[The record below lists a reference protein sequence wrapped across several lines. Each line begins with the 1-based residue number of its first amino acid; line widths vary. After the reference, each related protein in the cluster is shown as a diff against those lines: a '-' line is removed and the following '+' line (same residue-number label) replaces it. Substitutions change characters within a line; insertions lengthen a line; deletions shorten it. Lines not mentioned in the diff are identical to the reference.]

1 MCNKSLRLENAKKND
16 DKRQRWGIMNLFGST
31 ISTLE
36 RGLDFSSTKGKAIS
50 QNIANVDTPNYK
62 TKNVSFKEVFENER
76 ANSLKAYRTD
86 SRHIEFEGSSTNSG
100 VYNFSNFRSRHDG
113 NGVDMD
119 KEQTDLATNQIYYN
133 AVVDRLNGKFS
144 TLQNVIKGGR

>member
-1 MCNKSLRLENAKKND
+1 
-16 DKRQRWGIMNLFGST
+16 MNLFGNT

-36 RGLDFSSTKGKAIS
+36 QGLTYSSTKGKAIS

-62 TKNVSFKEVFENER
+62 TKNVNFKDVLASEQ
-76 ANSLKAYRTD
+76 ASTLKAYRTNV
-86 SRHIEFEGSSTNSG
+86 RHIDFEGSNSKTG
-100 VYNFSNFRSRHDG
+100 ITSFVNFRSRHDG